1 MQATEIMIS
10 PVLCTPTTT
19 AREVAHMMK
28 QFDVGVILVV
38 EDLVSRKL
46 VGMIT
51 DRDLI
56 LRLPHD
62 RTPDQMMVQE
72 CMTQGDLLCC
82 KPEDDITQVLEVMA
96 KRHVRRVPVLSES
109 KRVEGV
115 VTDRNLLEYAV
126 TNAPDL
132 LLALARVI
140 AYYRSVS
147 GEWQE

>member
-19 AREVAHMMK
+19 ARQVAHMMK
-28 QFDVGVILVV
+28 QFDVGVILIV
-38 EDLVSRKL
+38 ENLINRKL

-62 RTPDQMMVQE
+62 RAPDQMMVQE

-82 KPEDDITQVLEVMA
+82 KPDNDINEDSQLRLKMEMWD
-96 KRHVRRVPVLSES
+96 
-109 KRVEGV
+109 
-115 VTDRNLLEYAV
+115 
-126 TNAPDL
+126 
-132 LLALARVI
+132 
-140 AYYRSVS
+140 
-147 GEWQE
+147 